1 MRTMALTVAAFSV
14 LLLSSAPARSQE
26 ETKPKQGS
34 GKQKAVQ
41 ATTTYRSSNLIGME
55 VRNPE
60 GEELGEIEDLVI
72 DMESG
77 KIRYAALSFGG
88 FLDIGDKLFAVPI
101 NALLLKHDEEENYF
115 VLDVDK
121 EKLETAPGFDSDSCP
136 DFGNAKWSAGVDKF
150 YGNRGEAGAGKKPD
164 THQGQVVSTAQG
176 KLVMTDDAGKKHT
189 HNIGPNVTITLDGE
203 DADLDELQK
212 GQEIEVTT
220 EERNGKKIV
229 TAVEAKSK
237 EGQSQEDEATE
248 AQHEEAAETSE
259 TGDETET
266 PPTESEEESE

>member
-1 MRTMALTVAAFSV
+1 MRAMTLPLATCCV
-14 LLLSSAPARSQE
+14 LLFSTLTTAAQQE
-26 ETKPKQGS
+26 ESEPKPG
-34 GKQKAVQ
+34 GGEQKAVQ

-77 KIRYAALSFGG
+77 QLRYAALSFGG

-101 NALLLKHDEEENYF
+101 NALLLKHDEEDSYF

-121 EKLETAPGFDSDSCP
+121 EKLETAPGFDSDSWP
-136 DFGNAKWSAGVDKF
+136 DFGSAEWSAGVDTF
-150 YGNRGEAGAGKKPD
+150 YGRRGEAGAGKKPD
-164 THQGQVVSTAQG
+164 THQGQVVSTARG

-189 HNIGPNVTITLDGE
+189 HNIGPNVTITLDG
-203 DADLDELQK
+203 DDVDLDELQK
-212 GQEIEVTT
+212 GQQVEVTT
-220 EERNGKKIV
+220 EERNGKKVV

-237 EGQSQEDEATE
+237 ETQEDASTNESEA
-248 AQHEEAAETSE
+248 
-259 TGDETET
+259 GDETET
-266 PPTESEEESE
+266 EVESSDADSAEESE